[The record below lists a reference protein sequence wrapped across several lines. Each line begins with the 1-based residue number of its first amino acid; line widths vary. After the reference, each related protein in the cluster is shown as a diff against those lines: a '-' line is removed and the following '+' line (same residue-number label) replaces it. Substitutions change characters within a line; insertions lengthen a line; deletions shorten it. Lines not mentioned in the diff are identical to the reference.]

1 MHWVGQKGSFK
12 VKAPHAPSHGAE
24 KKRKEVKLAGQQCW
38 QNTDSPNSKV
48 QIYDPIAGVHIYDYT
63 TDGEIWFRARGGR
76 IFDFTEQTVKKKS
89 FIM

>member
-1 MHWVGQKGSFK
+1 MLPHTGLRKRERRSNWLGNNVGRTPT
-12 VKAPHAPSHGAE
+12 AH
-24 KKRKEVKLAGQQCW
+24 
-38 QNTDSPNSKV
+38 NSQV

-63 TDGEIWFRARGGR
+63 TDGEIWLRAKGGR